1 METVLIVL
9 AVGTLNIVCF
19 FIGVKAGRKEEIK
32 APEVKDLNPIK
43 KIQEIQ
49 IKKEEAKEAELER
62 QKIET
67 ILENIDN
74 YNGTA
79 EGQKDV

>member
-1 METVLIVL
+1 METVLLVL
-9 AVGTLNIVCF
+9 ATGTLCIVCF
-19 FIGVKAGRKEEIK
+19 FIGVKAGKKEKIK

-49 IKKEEAKEAELER
+49 IKKEETKEAELEKK
-62 QKIET
+62 KIET
-67 ILENIDN
+67 ILENIDS

>member
-19 FIGVKAGRKEEIK
+19 FIGVKAGKREEIK

>member
-1 METVLIVL
+1 MESVLLVL
-9 AVGTLNIVCF
+9 AAGTLNIVCF
-19 FIGVKAGRKEEIK
+19 FIGVKAGTKEEIK
-32 APEVKDLNPIK
+32 VPEIKDLNPVK
-43 KIQEIQ
+43 KIQEKHL
-49 IKKEEAKEAELER
+49 KKEEATEAELER

>member
-19 FIGVKAGRKEEIK
+19 FIGVKAGKKEEIK

>member
-1 METVLIVL
+1 MESVLLVL

-19 FIGVKAGRKEEIK
+19 FIGVKAGTKEVIK
-32 APEVKDLNPIK
+32 APEVKDLNPVK
-43 KIQEIQ
+43 KIQEFHE
-49 IKKEEAKEAELER
+49 KREAEKEAELER
-62 QKIET
+62 RKIET
-67 ILENIDN
+67 ILENLDN

>member
-19 FIGVKAGRKEEIK
+19 FIGFKAGRKEEIK

-49 IKKEEAKEAELER
+49 LKKEEAKEAELER

>member
-32 APEVKDLNPIK
+32 APEVKDLNPVK
-43 KIQEIQ
+43 KIQEYQ
-49 IKKEEAKEAELER
+49 EKRQAEKEAELEKK
-62 QKIET
+62 KIET

-79 EGQKDV
+79 QGQKDV